1 MEDQDQQD
9 LGSELAARGSKRRRF
24 VRAGLALG
32 GLGALGRGV
41 SAFAA
46 DKTIEMPMAS
56 GTRLLA
62 KYPQKRE
69 LILLTARPVQLET
82 PMAVFDE
89 GAFTPNDAFFVR
101 WHLAGVPTAIDP
113 GAFRIAVQGHVKQ
126 TLTLSLADL
135 KRDFEQVEIAAVCQ
149 CSGNSRGFFEPRVA
163 GGQWANGA
171 MGNALWK
178 GVRLRDVLNKAGV
191 EADAVQVRFNGADQP
206 AMDVTPD
213 FVKALDTDVALNED
227 VLIAYEM
234 NGAPLP
240 HLNGY
245 PARVIIPGWTGTYWV
260 KHIVS
265 IEAVTKPYD
274 GFWMKS
280 AYRFPN
286 GKFPVVAHF
295 PTQETAANTPITE
308 MVVNSLITS
317 MEDGAKVKAGKIT
330 VSGIAWDA
338 GYGIASVKVS
348 TDGRKSWAEA
358 TLGTDLGSFAFR
370 TWSYPF
376 DAKPGANTITVR
388 ASNEIGQTQTTALIP
403 NPAGYHHNV
412 MQSLTFTAS

>member
-240 HLNGY
+240 VLNGF
-245 PARVIIPGWTGTYWV
+245 PVRLVVPGYYATYWV
-260 KHIVS
+260 KALES
-265 IEAVTKPYD
+265 IEVIAERDRNY
-274 GFWMKS
+274 WMNP
-280 AYRFPN
+280 AYRIPDN
-286 GKFPVVAHF
+286 PCACVA
-295 PTQETAANTPITE
+295 PGQTPSKTTPIGRMNVRSFVT
-308 MVVNSLITS
+308 SLA
-317 MEDGAKVKAGKIT
+317 DGAKVKGGRPLE
-330 VSGIAWDA
+330 VRGIAFD
-338 GYGIASVKVS
+338 GGFGIARVLFSI
-348 TDGRKSWAEA
+348 DGGRHWELA
-358 TLGTDLGSFAFR
+358 TLGKDHGKYSFR
-370 TWSYPF
+370 EWSVSFTP
-376 DAKPGANTITVR
+376 KPGQHYELACLAVNG
-388 ASNEIGQTQTTALIP
+388 IGESQRFTPIWNAT
-403 NPAGYHHNV
+403 GYMRNV
-412 MQSLTFTAS
+412 VETYRVAAV